1 MKKQH
6 FTITLAILFLCQF
19 TFAQLTVLSGPE
31 YGSYHRFIEDINNV
45 LKSDTS
51 NAVINKSSSGAA
63 NNFRQIVDPESPY
76 KLAMMQSDYLY
87 HMKAKD
93 AQDNTQITDDL
104 FVLLPIASEEIHFVT
119 RESKEYTGL
128 KSLAKKRVA
137 IGNKGQ
143 GTYVTANIIKDRSE
157 VYWSSRNFH
166 FDQALKELYDDYID
180 AFIIVGSAPIEMID
194 LNPEAFVDELALLEL
209 EDFNDWAKYYEP
221 MTISKD
227 TYKWLDKDIN
237 TFGVRGVL
245 IVNKAKLDAEDIEE
259 LNKLVNGIKSS
270 FSELIE
276 IGHPK
281 WNEVDF
287 NNWTNSDWPLYYE

>member
-1 MKKQH
+1 MKKLH
-6 FTITLAILFLCQF
+6 FTITLTALFLCQF
-19 TFAQLTVLSGPE
+19 TFAQLTILSGPE

-45 LKSDTS
+45 LKTDASD
-51 NAVINKSSSGAA
+51 AVINETTSGAA
-63 NNFRQIVDPESPY
+63 NNFRQITDPDSPY
-76 KLAMMQSDYLY
+76 KIAMMQSDYLY

-93 AQDNTQITDDL
+93 AKDNTQFTDNL

-119 RESKEYTGL
+119 LERKGYTGL
-128 KSLAKKRVA
+128 KSLPKKRVA

-157 VYWSSRNFH
+157 IYWSSRNFH
-166 FDQALKELYDDYID
+166 FDQALKELYNDYID
-180 AFIIVGSAPIEMID
+180 AFVIVSSAPIEMID
-194 LNPEAFVDELALLEL
+194 IDPEASVDELALIEL
-209 EDFNDWAKYYEP
+209 EDFNGWAKYYEP

-245 IVNKAKLDAEDIEE
+245 IVNKAKLDAKDVEE
-259 LNKLVNGIKSS
+259 LNKLVNGIKTSLP
-270 FSELIE
+270 ELIE

-281 WNEVDF
+281 WKEVDF
-287 NNWTNSDWPLYYE
+287 NNWTNSDWPLFYE

>member
-1 MKKQH
+1 MKKLH
-6 FTITLAILFLCQF
+6 YTITLVVLFLSQLA
-19 TFAQLTVLSGPE
+19 FAQLTILSGPE

-45 LKSDTS
+45 LKTDTS
-51 NAVINKSSSGAA
+51 DAVINKTSSGAA
-63 NNFRQIVDPESPY
+63 NNFRQITDPDSPY

-87 HMKAKD
+87 YMKAKD
-93 AQDNTQITDDL
+93 AKDNTQITDDL

-119 RESKEYTGL
+119 LESKGYTGL
-128 KSLAKKRVA
+128 KSLPKKRVA

-157 VYWSSRNFH
+157 IYWSSRNFH
-166 FDQALKELYDDYID
+166 FDQALKELYNDYID
-180 AFIIVGSAPIEMID
+180 AFVIVGSAPIEMID
-194 LNPEAFVDELALLEL
+194 LDPEASVDELALIEL
-209 EDFNDWAKYYEP
+209 KDFNDWAKYYQP

-245 IVNKAKLDAEDIEE
+245 IVNKAKLDASDVEA

-270 FSELIE
+270 LPELIE
-276 IGHPK
+276 VGHPK
-281 WNEVDF
+281 WKETDF
-287 NNWTNSDWPLYYE
+287 NNWISSDWPLYY